1 MSEDY
6 EDLVKNYLENGGK
19 VTQGKPMKRTKR
31 ISLRGKVGHERWLLE
46 DTYETDD
53 VKKGNIVL

>member
-6 EDLVKNYLENGGK
+6 QDLVKKYLEHGGK
-19 VTQGKPMKRTKR
+19 ITQGKPMKRTKR

>member
-1 MSEDY
+1 MIDDY

-19 VTQGKPMKRTKR
+19 ITQGKPMKRTKR
-31 ISLRGKVGHERWLLE
+31 ISLRGKVGYERWLLK

>member
-1 MSEDY
+1 MSDDY

-19 VTQGKPMKRTKR
+19 ITQGKPMKRTKR
-31 ISLRGKVGHERWLLE
+31 ISLRGKVGYERWLLK